1 MSREELIAKFVSM
14 YVPANEREAA
24 RRMLDSIVGVCE
36 SRAKLEE
43 AREARAVF
51 GMGSRS

>member
-1 MSREELIAKFVSM
+1 LIARFVNL
-14 YVPANEREAA
+14 YVPADERESA
-24 RRMLDSIVGVCE
+24 RRMLESIVGVCE